1 MKHVNKKLTELSTE
15 MLYFKNPE
23 LARLYHVTL
32 RTVLNWIEA
41 AKQGKL
47 DLTLHTEKGR
57 SYIANTTKNTTTI
70 KRLVEERK
78 KYRNSR
84 AVKVVTP
91 RPEFYKLYNQAQIYE
106 IVTNLNVHK
115 EVPRQFNYFD
125 GGAHNWDEYVRRLE
139 SEEGPNQ
146 LKSTIQLFIEN
157 RGYIDSVLFA
167 KYKRI
172 NVVDIGV
179 GNALPVREFLSH
191 LLGQQKLGRYIALD
205 ISAEMLEIARANIE
219 KWFEGKVEFEG
230 YELDINYD
238 RFANILATESLG
250 GDAKDTLNLMLFL
263 GGTPY
268 NFRDPDGAF
277 RIIRDSMDRNDL
289 LIYTDKLDS
298 EASRRYFDFNNEPGK
313 TRLAPNHRFIFN
325 LLNIDESFYDVEM
338 GYDEYIHQRYI
349 RVRLKVSLNIKFKFD
364 MGERILE
371 LNKGEAILLWR
382 FWQQSALDLERR
394 FDKNGFYTL
403 HSSQTADRQ
412 YIMTI
417 SQVKCE

>member
-1 MKHVNKKLTELSTE
+1 